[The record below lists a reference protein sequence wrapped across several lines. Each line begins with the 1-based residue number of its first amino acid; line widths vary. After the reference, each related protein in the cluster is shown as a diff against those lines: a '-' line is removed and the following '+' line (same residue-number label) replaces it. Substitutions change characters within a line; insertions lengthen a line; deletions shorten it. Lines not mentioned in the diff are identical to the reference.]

1 MGGSNFGVGES
12 RAGLGPMGRRD
23 MGGSNLG
30 VGESRAGLGPM
41 GGWEYRRELTLG

>member
-1 MGGSNFGVGES
+1 MGGSNLGVGES
-12 RAGLGPMGRRD
+12 RSGLGSMGRRD

-30 VGESRAGLGPM
+30 VGGSRAGLGPM